1 MSVNNRGNNAKI
13 LDEILNIAHNR
24 LDLGIVKFK
33 QEMPL
38 DEYSEIDI
46 LDEVVDAM
54 IYSSSLLV
62 HLKERKENNEFK

>member
-24 LDLGIVKFK
+24 LDLGIVKIK

-46 LDEVVDAM
+46 LEEVVDAM